1 MAVVPFQKPRGQ
13 RIVFCALETY
23 SILGGLQNFNRRVI
37 RALAARSASQNEP
50 RARAVLLR
58 DSSAALPALA
68 GAEIIGIGS
77 RAGFFARALLEALRS
92 KVFIIGHINL
102 LPLAAAV
109 RCLRPSLPILL
120 FVHGDEVWNHPRH
133 RRKRWHESWLLHAL
147 TLIASVS
154 QYTADAMTR
163 EFGVSPGKIRLLP
176 NAVDP
181 LETPPDPSARAPAT
195 VLTVTRLGAGDREKN
210 VDSVIRA
217 IAGLKSEIPGL
228 RYEIA
233 GDGVLRPELQSLAAE
248 LGVAE
253 IVKFLG
259 RLTESELDAAYARA
273 SVFAMP
279 SSKEGFGIVY
289 LEAWQRGL
297 PVICSTEGAAPEVV
311 TDGADGFAVDPRDIA
326 LLANRLRFLLSEPD
340 AARAMGERGRQK
352 VEALYLDP
360 AFRSNLGE
368 ILGELLPLPEE
379 EKAPRTSLP

>member
-1 MAVVPFQKPRGQ
+1 
-13 RIVFCALETY
+13 
-23 SILGGLQNFNRRVI
+23 
-37 RALAARSASQNEP
+37 
-50 RARAVLLR
+50 ARAILLR
-58 DSSAALPALA
+58 DRSALLPALA
-68 GAEIIGIGS
+68 GAEIMGIGG
-77 RAGFFARALLEALRS
+77 RAAFFARSFLEALRS

-154 QYTADAMTR
+154 RYTACAMTR

-181 LETPPDPSARAPAT
+181 LQTPPDPSGRAKAA

-217 IAGLKSEIPGL
+217 IARLKSEFPGL
-228 RYEIA
+228 RYYIV

-248 LGVAE
+248 LGVAD

-259 RLTESELDAAYARA
+259 RLTDSELDAAYARA

-311 TDGADGFAVDPRDIA
+311 TDGADGFAVNPSDIA
-326 LLANRLRFLLSEPD
+326 MLASRLRFLISEPE
-340 AARAMGERGRQK
+340 AAKAMGERGRQK
-352 VEALYLDP
+352 VEAHYLDP
-360 AFRSNLGE
+360 AFRSNLDA
-368 ILGELLPLPEE
+368 ILGELLAAPRE
-379 EKAPRTSLP
+379 EKALRAFLP